1 MYKVQLSLD
10 NPLER
15 NLDCLELD
23 QLKLD
28 QLELGQLQLGQL
40 ELDQLGLDQPNSP
53 SVSLARFLR

>member
-23 QLKLD
+23 KLELSQLELD
-28 QLELGQLQLGQL
+28 QLELGQLGQLG
-40 ELDQLGLDQPNSP
+40 
-53 SVSLARFLR
+53 